1 MCMHLPSTQVHYAYA
16 TTDVHPMN
24 LTDPV
29 VTWDPAPPLV
39 GSLSV
44 SALHR
49 TLHALRDTRVMFG
62 VLTSTPCIDRL
73 HALGVHACV
82 RQTSTRL
89 CLLACCTS

>member
-1 MCMHLPSTQVHYAYA
+1 MCMHLPSTQVHNAYA

-62 VLTSTPCIDRL
+62 VLTSTPGIDPCMSP
-73 HALGVHACV
+73 GMDYEVHAMSPLETARPTV
-82 RQTSTRL
+82 RT
-89 CLLACCTS
+89 